1 MDVTSRHWGRSHIWY
16 LVACA
21 MMSTPPVLQS
31 LAHDLL
37 WSGCCNQ
44 VGRLGSLQTTEMSFS
59 QFWWLGDQGAG
70 LTGSGASS
78 DFSLFHQM
86 EEEAKH
92 LSQVSLTR
100 TLILFTTK
108 SPLSVMISPF
118 YSKISRVIEF
128 ISHTYCYLTS
138 IIPWCLSFIFHCNI
152 LLRIYL
158 LLFSFFF
165 RFNQIL
171 WLLFF
176 LFPFIIFPIITI
188 IIEI

>member
-1 MDVTSRHWGRSHIWY
+1 MP
-16 LVACA
+16 
-21 MMSTPPVLQS
+21 TPPVLQS
-31 LAHDLL
+31 LAHDLV

-44 VGRLGSLQTTEMSFS
+44 VVRLGSLQTTEMSFS
-59 QFWWLGDQGAG
+59 HFWWLGDQGAG
-70 LTGSGASS
+70 LTGSGVSS
-78 DFSLFHQM
+78 DFSLFHQI

-152 LLRIYL
+152 LLCIYL
-158 LLFSFFF
+158 LL
-165 RFNQIL
+165 
-171 WLLFF
+171 LLFF
-176 LFPFIIFPIITI
+176 FFFWDLTKYFLIIIFSFPFSLL
-188 IIEI
+188 